1 VVKRKGFTLI
11 ELIFAI
17 VIVAIIVLSIPMM
30 NLINAKATE
39 GSISQEAVFASSA
52 KLMQTLSF
60 PWDENS
66 SDIEQILEGATVLSG
81 VVKIPNGTS
90 SLDFNDTVCR
100 PGLIARRCR
109 VDQNGW
115 EVNVSNL
122 GDDYLALD
130 PHNKIIRGLDDS
142 GGESNISGTSSEGYK
157 NQYRMVTNV
166 TYVSDNTNSAGG
178 SIDYNASNP
187 FGASFVFSDV
197 NVTGPTSL
205 RLITISTY
213 RSDDTTNTPVTVL
226 RAYGANIGEIK
237 PYRRTY

>member
-1 VVKRKGFTLI
+1 MVKRKGFTLI

-66 SDIEQILEGATVLSG
+66 TDIEQILEGATVLSG
-81 VVKIPNGTS
+81 VVKIPAGIA

-109 VDQNGW
+109 KDENGS
-115 EVNVSNL
+115 EVNVSEL
-122 GDDYLALD
+122 GNDYTNPL
-130 PHNKIIRGLDDS
+130 IRGLDDS
-142 GGESNISGTSSEGYK
+142 NGTFAMVSSATSAEGYK
-157 NQYRMVTNV
+157 NQYSMTVDV
-166 TYVSDNTNSAGG
+166 AYVSDNTGSGG
-178 SIDYNASNP
+178 AIDYNSSTP
-187 FGASFVFSDV
+187 FAANNFVFSSATSV
-197 NVTGPTSL
+197 NKTNL
-205 RLITISTY
+205 RLITISTF
-213 RSDDTTNTPVTVL
+213 RADDAVNPVTVL

>member
-81 VVKIPNGTS
+81 VVKIPSGTA
-90 SLDFNDTVCR
+90 SLDFNNTVCR

-122 GDDYLALD
+122 GNDYPSAL
-130 PHNKIIRGLDDS
+130 IRGLDDS
-142 GGESNISGTSSEGYK
+142 GGESNVSGTSSEGYK
-157 NQYRMVTNV
+157 SQYRMVTNV
-166 TYVSDNTNSAGG
+166 TYVSDNTSTGG
-178 SIDYNASNP
+178 AIDYNATNP
-187 FGASFVFSDV
+187 LVADRFIFS
-197 NVTGPTSL
+197 NVTSATKTNL
-205 RLITISTY
+205 RLITISTF
-213 RSDDTTNTPVTVL
+213 RPDDDVNPVTVL

>member
-1 VVKRKGFTLI
+1 MVIRKGFTLI

-81 VVKIPNGTS
+81 VVNIPGGTA

-109 VDQNGW
+109 IDQNGW
-115 EVNVSNL
+115 EVNVSNA
-122 GDDYLALD
+122 GNDDTSPLV
-130 PHNKIIRGLDDS
+130 RGLDDS
-142 GGESNISGTSSEGYK
+142 NGTFSMASSATSSEGYK
-157 NQYRMVTNV
+157 NVYSMRVDV
-166 TYVSDNTNSAGG
+166 AYVSDNINSAGG
-178 SIDYNASNP
+178 TIDYNATAP
-187 FGASFVFSDV
+187 FGANHFVFSNAV
-197 NVTGPTSL
+197 SANKTNL
-205 RLITISTY
+205 RLITISTF
-213 RSDDTTNTPVTVL
+213 RTDDAVTPVTVL

>member
-1 VVKRKGFTLI
+1 MVKRQAFTLI

-30 NLINAKATE
+30 TQATSKSSE
-39 GSISQEAVFASSA
+39 GSISQEAVFAASA

-66 SDIEQILEGATVLSG
+66 SDIEQMLEGATVLSG
-81 VVKIPNGTS
+81 VVKIPGGTA

-109 VDQNGW
+109 TDEQGR

-122 GDDYLALD
+122 GNDYTNFL
-130 PHNKIIRGLDDS
+130 IRGLDDS
-142 GGESNISGTSSEGYK
+142 NGTSTIIATSSEGYK
-157 NQYRMVTNV
+157 NRYTLVT
-166 TYVSDNTNSAGG
+166 TIGYVSDSEDSGMNE
-178 SIDYNASNP
+178 IDYNASNP
-187 FGASFVFSDV
+187 FGGNSFVFSDA
-197 NVTGPTSL
+197 NITTPTNL
-205 RLITISTY
+205 RLVTVSIYKTG
-213 RSDDTTNTPVTVL
+213 DLVTPVSVL

-237 PYRRTY
+237 PTKRTY

>member
-1 VVKRKGFTLI
+1 MVKRKGFTLI

-30 NLINAKATE
+30 NMINAKATE
-39 GSISQEAVFASSA
+39 GSIAQEAVFASSA

-81 VVKIPNGTS
+81 VVNIPNGTV

-100 PGLIARRCR
+100 PGLIVRRCR
-109 VDQNGW
+109 IDQNGS
-115 EVNVSNL
+115 EVNVSEL
-122 GDDYLALD
+122 GNDNISALV
-130 PHNKIIRGLDDS
+130 RGLDDS
-142 GGESNISGTSSEGYK
+142 NGTFAMVNTATSSEGYK
-157 NQYRMVTNV
+157 NQYSMRVDV
-166 TYVSDNTNSAGG
+166 AYVSDNTDSAGAA
-178 SIDYNASNP
+178 IDYNATDP
-187 FGASFVFSDV
+187 FGANNFVFSNTV
-197 NVTGPTSL
+197 SANKTNL
-205 RLITISTY
+205 RLITISTF
-213 RSDDTTNTPVTVL
+213 RSDDAVNPVTVL

>member
-66 SDIEQILEGATVLSG
+66 SDIEQIKEGATVLSG
-81 VVKIPNGTS
+81 VVKIPGGTA

-115 EVNVSNL
+115 EVNVSNA
-122 GDDYLALD
+122 GDDDTSPLV
-130 PHNKIIRGLDDS
+130 RGLDDS
-142 GGESNISGTSSEGYK
+142 NGTFNMITTAIDKNESYK
-157 NQYRMVTNV
+157 FDYSMTVDV
-166 TYVSDNTNSAGG
+166 AYVSDNTDSAGG
-178 SIDYNASNP
+178 TIDYNATAP
-187 FGASFVFSDV
+187 FGANRFVFSNAV
-197 NVTGPTSL
+197 SANKTNL

-213 RSDDTTNTPVTVL
+213 RPDDAVTPVTVL

>member
-1 VVKRKGFTLI
+1 MVKRKGFTLI

-81 VVKIPNGTS
+81 VVKIPSGIT

-109 VDQNGW
+109 KDENGS
-115 EVNVSNL
+115 EVNVSEL
-122 GDDYLALD
+122 GNDYTNPL
-130 PHNKIIRGLDDS
+130 IRGLDDS
-142 GGESNISGTSSEGYK
+142 NGTFAMVSSATSSEGYK
-157 NQYRMVTNV
+157 NQYSMKVDV
-166 TYVSDNTNSAGG
+166 AYVSDNTGSGG
-178 SIDYNASNP
+178 GAIDYNASDP
-187 FGASFVFSDV
+187 FGANKFVFSNAV
-197 NVTGPTSL
+197 SANKTNL

-213 RSDDTTNTPVTVL
+213 RSDDAVNPVTVL

>member
-39 GSISQEAVFASSA
+39 GSITQEAVFASSA

-66 SDIEQILEGATVLSG
+66 SDIEQIMEGATVLSG
-81 VVKIPNGTS
+81 VVKIPNGTT
-90 SLDFNDTVCR
+90 SLDFNNTVCR

-109 VDQNGW
+109 IDQNGW
-115 EVNVSNL
+115 EVNVSEL
-122 GDDYLALD
+122 GNDYTSPLV
-130 PHNKIIRGLDDS
+130 RGLDDAN
-142 GGESNISGTSSEGYK
+142 GTFAMVNNATSSEGYK
-157 NQYRMVTNV
+157 NQYSMTVDV
-166 TYVSDNTNSAGG
+166 AYVSDNTDSAGG
-178 SIDYNASNP
+178 AIDYNASIP
-187 FGASFVFSDV
+187 FGNYFVFSNTV
-197 NVTGPTSL
+197 SANKTNL
-205 RLITISTY
+205 RLITISTF
-213 RSDDTTNTPVTVL
+213 RPDDAINPVTVL

>member
-1 VVKRKGFTLI
+1 VVRRKGFTLI

-81 VVKIPNGTS
+81 VVKTPNGTA

-109 VDQNGW
+109 IDQNGW

-122 GDDYLALD
+122 GNDYTSLL
-130 PHNKIIRGLDDS
+130 IRGLDDS

-166 TYVSDNTNSAGG
+166 TYVSDNTNSVGG

-187 FGASFVFSDV
+187 FGASFVFSDL

-213 RSDDTTNTPVTVL
+213 RADDTTNTPVTVL